1 MYYKQVVV
9 IEARQQ
15 QYAIEAVGFPNMKA
29 NDRRTIS
36 RRYQRIL
43 ESNAKITPQV
53 AEESWAFLR
62 NQKRKK
68 AKPKVSL

>member
-1 MYYKQVVV
+1 MYYKQV
-9 IEARQQ
+9 IILEARQQ

-29 NDRRTIS
+29 NDRHTIS

-68 AKPKVSL
+68 VKPKG